1 MASTSEVGHAKN
13 VANFQDLIEFISAYG
28 ANYNPSKNTLKLP
41 QIIAQKAEAEN
52 NLAEVITKNT
62 DYNNKVNL
70 RVDAFSDVRALATR
84 LIAAL
89 QTTDASKETIADAKT
104 FNNKIQG
111 KGSSTQKPPL
121 NPNDPP
127 PKTISTSQQSYDQ
140 IIQHLAGLKAVLEAE
155 VSYTPNET
163 DLQIATIDGKIED
176 LTQKY
181 SSCANL
187 HRGKQCKNPQKQK
200 PLHQRKLNLR
210 NRQRNKTLHQSAIRL
225 HKSRIRTGKRN

>member
-89 QTTDASKETIADAKT
+89 QTTDASNENIADA
-104 FNNKIQG
+104 
-111 KGSSTQKPPL
+111 
-121 NPNDPP
+121 
-127 PKTISTSQQSYDQ
+127 
-140 IIQHLAGLKAVLEAE
+140 
-155 VSYTPNET
+155 
-163 DLQIATIDGKIED
+163 
-176 LTQKY
+176 
-181 SSCANL
+181 
-187 HRGKQCKNPQKQK
+187 
-200 PLHQRKLNLR
+200 
-210 NRQRNKTLHQSAIRL
+210 
-225 HKSRIRTGKRN
+225 

>member
-104 FNNKIQG
+104 FNNKI
-111 KGSSTQKPPL
+111 
-121 NPNDPP
+121 
-127 PKTISTSQQSYDQ
+127 
-140 IIQHLAGLKAVLEAE
+140 
-155 VSYTPNET
+155 
-163 DLQIATIDGKIED
+163 
-176 LTQKY
+176 
-181 SSCANL
+181 
-187 HRGKQCKNPQKQK
+187 
-200 PLHQRKLNLR
+200 
-210 NRQRNKTLHQSAIRL
+210 
-225 HKSRIRTGKRN
+225 